1 MAKDSFILYKSF
13 WKPIASLSDEALG
26 RLFRALYCYQL
37 GEQCEVDSD
46 IYIAYFFFKNQ
57 FEIDENKYDRK
68 VENIRNARNQARSR
82 NTMNRDDSMC
92 IATNHDESAENGSVN
107 VNVNDN
113 VNVNV
118 NVNDNVSLYVR
129 KNAAEL
135 MSADIPER
143 EKFILILYS
152 RNIINPVSEYAR
164 FTACYEG
171 KGEKPTYGKAYLWKP
186 AQEGNRFPDA
196 FLDGWAGIIASVP
209 ANLREQAL
217 SDAIT
222 YEVKGG
228 KAWVRCGKDIRDWIF
243 GAGNAAARKYLLTPA
258 LPPIS
263 FYNN

>member
-26 RLFRALYCYQL
+26 RLFRALYSYQL
-37 GEQCEVDSD
+37 GEKCEVDSD

-118 NVNDNVSLYVR
+118 NSNVSVHENGSTYAQSESTAPSAPPEILLPLNDKTEYPVT
-129 KNAAEL
+129 KEQTAQWAEL
-135 MSADIPER
+135 YPSVNILQELRKMRGWLLANPNRRKTRNGILR
-143 EKFILILYS
+143 FITSWL
-152 RNIINPVSEYAR
+152 A
-164 FTACYEG
+164 
-171 KGEKPTYGKAYLWKP
+171 
-186 AQEGNRFPDA
+186 
-196 FLDGWAGIIASVP
+196 
-209 ANLREQAL
+209 REQDRSKTPPKPKIPSSPYDFAAL
-217 SDAIT
+217 
-222 YEVKGG
+222 E
-228 KAWVRCGKDIRDWIF
+228 KA
-243 GAGNAAARKYLLTPA
+243 A
-258 LPPIS
+258 LNKMMNGPRG
-263 FYNN
+263 